1 MAKAKQQ
8 IDNPVIFDV
17 IRKPV
22 VTEKSTI
29 QGQYGQISFRVATD
43 ATKPQIKEAVEKLF
57 EVDVVSVNTIN
68 QRGKIKR
75 FRGKLGKRSDYKKA
89 VVTLKEGQT
98 AELMGGV

>member
-22 VTEKSTI
+22 ITEKSTI
-29 QGQYGQISFRVATD
+29 QGQYGQMSFRVSTD
-43 ATKPQIKEAVEKLF
+43 ATKPQIKDAVEKLF

-75 FRGKLGKRSDYKKA
+75 FRGKTGKRSDYKKA
-89 VVTLKEGQT
+89 VVTLKEGQA